1 MLVSVIG
8 NETVF
13 VKGPAQDTTVGV
25 YAIRNPAANSLMV
38 FVYNF
43 QAVGNNSISNE
54 TVEVTI
60 AGLGSK
66 PNPVAYRIDSANSNA
81 PAYALIF
88 SERMHLTKL
97 SLQSVESIWP
107 AHIPHPDSN

>member
-1 MLVSVIG
+1 MVSVIG

-54 TVEVTI
+54 TVEVTF

-81 PAYALIF
+81 PAYAL
-88 SERMHLTKL
+88 
-97 SLQSVESIWP
+97 
-107 AHIPHPDSN
+107 